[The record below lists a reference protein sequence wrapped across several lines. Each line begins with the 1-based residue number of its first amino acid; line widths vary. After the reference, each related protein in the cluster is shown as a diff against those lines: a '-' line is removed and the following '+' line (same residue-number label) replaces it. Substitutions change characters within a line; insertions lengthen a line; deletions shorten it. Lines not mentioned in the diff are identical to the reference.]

1 MSTSDSVLFQQDPSE
16 NHKLQG
22 ILPAQSIRNFVTSG
36 VISAPGSAPIT
47 NDQIQP
53 ASIDLRLGRKAYLV
67 QASFLPGR
75 SSTFFTKAQ
84 SLIEKEI
91 DLTQP
96 TLLERNAVYI
106 VPLMERLNLPEDVRG
121 IANPKGTTG
130 RLDIFAR
137 LITEYGD
144 EFERVP
150 RQYSGELYV
159 EIVTRTFKVWVRE
172 GMKLNQLRF
181 VRGASEPLDERAL
194 NELAKEIKTTEQLQP
209 LRDDQQAE
217 QHGVPRGWPIT
228 VDLEG
233 NGSKIVAYRA
243 KEFRTPIDLAKINHY
258 EIEDFWDVI
267 ARPKDGRLIL
277 EPDKFY
283 LLASKRRIC
292 VPPRYSAE
300 MVAYDPTM
308 GEFHVHYAG
317 FFDPG
322 FGWGT
327 NGEVGG
333 TRAVLEVRAHDMPVL
348 LEDDQLVGSLQY
360 YTMAAVPEKVY
371 GTNIGSS
378 YQKQELTPSKQFKL
392 ALESPS
398 ETGEKDGLRWVARS
412 RREVAL
418 LETH

>member
-36 VISAPGSAPIT
+36 VISAPGSAPIADT
-47 NDQIQP
+47 QIQP

-75 SSTFFTKAQ
+75 TSTFFTKAQ

-121 IANPKGTTG
+121 IANPKSTTG